1 MARSYPD
8 EFCVCFR
15 CFTGDRPTAA
25 TRASSY
31 SYVWLR
37 AFTIHTW
44 ATHCRC
50 LCVTQIG
57 KHWNAQLITVN
68 ADHEFCVAD
77 ECRHRQNEHD
87 EDIKHKSW
95 PSVWQMAKA
104 HPKRSWTFFFC
115 FKYIFEWDYN
125 ICGCVVGKIANV
137 QTRIS
142 LCWFDGLSSINHWLN
157 MRILFCTDCICLN
170 ISIYGPSTM
179 KLVFSIKMICVDA
192 QKWILR
198 LINNLSDVSVPV
210 EAEQTKLL
218 HTAHCPSFEWH

>member
-44 ATHCRC
+44 ATRCRC

-104 HPKRSWTFFFC
+104 HPKRSWTFFF
-115 FKYIFEWDYN
+115 
-125 ICGCVVGKIANV
+125 V
-137 QTRIS
+137 
-142 LCWFDGLSSINHWLN
+142 
-157 MRILFCTDCICLN
+157 LN
-170 ISIYGPSTM
+170 IYSNKIIIFVVVWWE
-179 KLVFSIKMICVDA
+179 KLQMCRHAFRFVD
-192 QKWILR
+192 LMGCHR
-198 LINNLSDVSVPV
+198 
-210 EAEQTKLL
+210 
-218 HTAHCPSFEWH
+218 